1 MNTHYR
7 SRSARRAVRG
17 ATMVETLVALI
28 VLSIGLLG
36 IAALFVTSIRAAR
49 SSVSRLQAVNAVSD
63 LAERIRANPTAKV
76 AYSAAGA
83 NQGCV
88 GGVIGAI
95 SCTPAAMAA
104 TDLFLWNQQL
114 AATWPNGTPVAVINY
129 VAGPP
134 DVYTIS
140 LTWNE
145 SGEPNPLTYSA
156 NVVL

>member
-1 MNTHYR
+1 
-7 SRSARRAVRG
+7 
-17 ATMVETLVALI
+17 
-28 VLSIGLLG
+28 
-36 IAALFVTSIRAAR
+36 
-49 SSVSRLQAVNAVSD
+49 
-63 LAERIRANPTAKV
+63 
-76 AYSAAGA
+76 
-83 NQGCV
+83 
-88 GGVIGAI
+88 
-95 SCTPAAMAA
+95 MAA